1 MNPLIFAFLLIGA
14 MLPYAFSAFTMKS
27 VGKAALEM
35 VEEIRRQ
42 IKEKPGII
50 TGEDEPDYQSCI
62 AISTKSS
69 LREMVAPGALVIF
82 SPLLVIKELSHSLT

>member
-1 MNPLIFAFLLIGA
+1 

-42 IKEKPGII
+42 IRDEPGIL
-50 TGEDEPDYQSCI
+50 TGEKEPDYQSCI
-62 AISTKSS
+62 SISTKSS
-69 LREMVAPGALVIF
+69 LKEMIAPGALVILT
-82 SPLLVIKELSHSLT
+82 PLITGLLFGPVGVAGLLPGALVSGV